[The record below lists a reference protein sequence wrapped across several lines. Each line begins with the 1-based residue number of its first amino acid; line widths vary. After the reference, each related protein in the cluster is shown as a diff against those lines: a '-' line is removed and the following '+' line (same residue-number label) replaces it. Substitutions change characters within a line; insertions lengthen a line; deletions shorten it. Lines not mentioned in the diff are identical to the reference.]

1 MTQNLPAQTTGAAAD
16 GAAELLLRAD
26 NISYSQGSRVILDA
40 VSFELRRGQITTII
54 GPNGAGKSTL
64 TNIVNGLIS
73 DFTGTLERSP
83 RLRIGYLP
91 QKVNVNTLM
100 PLSVERLLRLTRRVN
115 DIDIERALAQ
125 SEVEYLRQRQVRS
138 LSEGELKRVLL
149 ARTTLGRPDLI
160 VLDEP
165 TAGVDVS
172 GEIRMYQLI
181 GELRAQLDCAVLLV
195 SHDLHLVMSQTDQVL
210 CLNRHLCCSGL
221 PESVS
226 QHPEYLA
233 LFGKQASESI
243 AVYAHHHDHEH
254 DVADAGE
261 VHRHD

>member
-1 MTQNLPAQTTGAAAD
+1 MHAD
-16 GAAELLLRAD
+16 LLLCAR
-26 NISYSQGSRVILDA
+26 NLSYAQGQRQILDDI
-40 VSFELRRGQITTII
+40 SFELRRAEITTII
-54 GPNGAGKSTL
+54 GPNGAGKTTL
-64 TNIVNGLIS
+64 TNIVTGLVN
-73 DFTGTLERSP
+73 DFGGEIERAP
-83 RLRIGYLP
+83 DLRIGYLP

-100 PLSVERLLRLTRRVN
+100 PLSVWRLLQLTHGASEHE
-115 DIDIERALAQ
+115 IDRALEQ
-125 SEVEYLRQRQVRS
+125 TEVAYLKQRQVRS

-149 ARTTLGRPDLI
+149 ARTTLGKPDLI

-181 GELRAQLDCAVLLV
+181 VELRTRLQCAVLLV

-210 CLNRHLCCSGL
+210 CLNQHLCCSGQ

-233 LFGKQASESI
+233 LFGQQASDSI
-243 AVYAHHHDHEH
+243 AIYAHHHDHEH
-254 DVADAGE
+254 DVAGDPAG
-261 VHRHD
+261 HQHD

>member
-1 MTQNLPAQTTGAAAD
+1 MQTTGLSGFDDAAARHQD
-16 GAAELLLRAD
+16 TAIEVA
-26 NISYSQGSRVILDA
+26 Y
-40 VSFELRRGQITTII
+40 LRR
-54 GPNGAGKSTL
+54 
-64 TNIVNGLIS
+64 
-73 DFTGTLERSP
+73 
-83 RLRIGYLP
+83 
-91 QKVNVNTLM
+91 
-100 PLSVERLLRLTRRVN
+100 
-115 DIDIERALAQ
+115 
-125 SEVEYLRQRQVRS
+125 RQVRP

-172 GEIRMYQLI
+172 GEVRMYQLI
-181 GELRAQLDCAVLLV
+181 GEFRERLQCAVLMV

-210 CLNRHLCCSGL
+210 CLNQHLCCSGQ

-233 LFGKQASESI
+233 LFGQQASEEI

-254 DVADAGE
+254 HVSGVTKAHA
-261 VHRHD
+261 HD

>member
-1 MTQNLPAQTTGAAAD
+1 MD
-16 GAAELLLRAD
+16 DDVLLRAD
-26 NISYSQGSRVILDA
+26 NISYVRGQRKILDG
-40 VSFELRRGQITTII
+40 VSFELRSAQITTII

-64 TNIVNGLIS
+64 TSIVNGLI
-73 DFTGTLERSP
+73 DDYTGRVERRP
-83 RLRIGYLP
+83 GLRIGYLP
-91 QKVNVNTLM
+91 QKVYVNTLM
-100 PLSVERLLRLTRRVN
+100 PLNVERLLRLTRSATDQEV
-115 DIDIERALAQ
+115 DAALDQ
-125 SEVEYLRQRQVRS
+125 TEVGYLRGRQVRS

-149 ARTTLGRPDLI
+149 ARTALGKPDLL

-172 GEIRMYQLI
+172 GEARMYQLI
-181 GELRAQLDCAVLLV
+181 GELREQMGCAVLLV

-210 CLNRHLCCSGL
+210 CLNQHLCCSGL

-233 LFGKQASESI
+233 LFGRQASESI

-254 DVADAGE
+254 HVSGAPDTHQHG
-261 VHRHD
+261 

>member
-1 MTQNLPAQTTGAAAD
+1 MPND
-16 GAAELLLRAD
+16 LLLRAQD
-26 NISYSQGSRVILDA
+26 ISCTLGRRLILDR
-40 VSFELRRGQITTII
+40 VSFELRRAQITTII

-64 TNIVNGLIS
+64 TNIVNGLIDNYS
-73 DFTGTLERSP
+73 GVIERDP
-83 RLRIGYLP
+83 ELRIGYLP
-91 QKVNVNTLM
+91 QKVYVNTLM
-100 PLSVERLLRLTRRVN
+100 PLSVDRLLRLTRQPG
-115 DIDIERALAQ
+115 DAEIEQALAQ
-125 SEVEYLRQRQVRS
+125 SEVGHLRWRQVRS

-149 ARTTLGRPDLI
+149 ARTTLGKPDLI

-181 GELRAQLDCAVLLV
+181 GELRDRLQCAVLLV

-210 CLNRHLCCSGL
+210 CLNQHLCCSGL

-233 LFGKQASESI
+233 LFGRQAAQSI
-243 AVYAHHHDHEH
+243 AVYAHHHDHVH
-254 DVADAGE
+254 DVSGATE
-261 VHRHD
+261 EHRHD

>member
-1 MTQNLPAQTTGAAAD
+1 MAN
-16 GAAELLLRAD
+16 ELLLRAD
-26 NISYSQGSRVILDA
+26 DISYSQGKRLILDR
-40 VSFELRRGQITTII
+40 VSFELRRAQITTII

-64 TNIVNGLIS
+64 TNIVNGLINNYS
-73 DFTGTLERSP
+73 GKIERSP
-83 RLRIGYLP
+83 ELRIGYLP
-91 QKVNVNTLM
+91 QKVYVNTLM
-100 PLSVERLLRLTRRVN
+100 PLSVERLLRLTRQSSEAE
-115 DIDIERALAQ
+115 IEQALAQ
-125 SEVEYLRQRQVRS
+125 SEVGYLRQRQVRS

-149 ARTTLGRPDLI
+149 ARTTLGKPDLI

-172 GEIRMYQLI
+172 GEIRMYQMI
-181 GELRAQLDCAVLLV
+181 GELRDQLQCAVLLV

-210 CLNRHLCCSGL
+210 CLNQHLCCSGL

-233 LFGKQASESI
+233 LFGRQASESI

-254 DVADAGE
+254 HVSGATGT
-261 VHRHD
+261 HRHD

>member
-1 MTQNLPAQTTGAAAD
+1 MQT
-16 GAAELLLRAD
+16 ELLLQAR
-26 NISYSQGSRVILDA
+26 NLSYKLGKRLILDSI
-40 VSFELRRGQITTII
+40 SFELRRAQITTII
-54 GPNGAGKSTL
+54 GPNGAGKTTL

-73 DFTGTLERSP
+73 NFEGEIERVP
-83 RLRIGYLP
+83 GLRIGYLP
-91 QKVNVNTLM
+91 QKVYVNTLM
-100 PLSVERLLRLTRRVN
+100 PLSVERLLQLTHSAT
-115 DIDIERALAQ
+115 DQEIDHALAQ
-125 SEVEYLRQRQVRS
+125 TEVAYLKQRQVGS

-149 ARTTLGRPDLI
+149 ARTTLGQPDLI

-181 GELRAQLDCAVLLV
+181 GELRTQLQCAVLLV

-210 CLNRHLCCSGL
+210 CLNQHLCCSGL

-233 LFGKQASESI
+233 LFGQQASDSI
-243 AVYAHHHDHEH
+243 AIYAHHHDHEH
-254 DVADAGE
+254 HVSGEPAG
-261 VHRHD
+261 HQYD

>member
-1 MTQNLPAQTTGAAAD
+1 MAN
-16 GAAELLLRAD
+16 ELLLRAD
-26 NISYSQGSRVILDA
+26 DISYSQGKRLILDR
-40 VSFELRRGQITTII
+40 VSFELRRAQITTVI

-64 TNIVNGLIS
+64 TNIVTGLIDNYS
-73 DFTGTLERSP
+73 GKVERSP
-83 RLRIGYLP
+83 ELRIGYLP
-91 QKVNVNTLM
+91 QKVYVNTLM
-100 PLSVERLLRLTRRVN
+100 PLSVERLLRLTRQSSAAE
-115 DIDIERALAQ
+115 IEQALTQ
-125 SEVEYLRQRQVRS
+125 SEVAYLRHRQVRS

-149 ARTTLGRPDLI
+149 ARTTLGKPDLI

-181 GELRAQLDCAVLLV
+181 GELRDQLQCAVLLV

-210 CLNRHLCCSGL
+210 CLNQHLCCSGL

-233 LFGKQASESI
+233 LFGRQAAESI

-254 DVADAGE
+254 DVSGALETHG
-261 VHRHD
+261 HD

>member
-1 MTQNLPAQTTGAAAD
+1 MS
-16 GAAELLLRAD
+16 AELLLRAD
-26 NISYSQGSRVILDA
+26 RVSYTQGKRLILDRI
-40 VSFELRRGQITTII
+40 SFELRRAQITTII

-64 TNIVNGLIS
+64 ANIVNGLI
-73 DFTGTLERSP
+73 DNYTGTIERSP
-83 RLRIGYLP
+83 GLRIGYLP
-91 QKVNVNTLM
+91 QKVYVNTLM
-100 PLSVERLLRLTRRVN
+100 PLSVERLLRLTRQPS
-115 DIDIERALAQ
+115 DLEIEQALQQ
-125 SEVEYLRQRQVRS
+125 SEVAYLRHRQVRS

-149 ARTTLGRPDLI
+149 ARTALGKPDLI

-181 GELRAQLDCAVLLV
+181 GELRDQLQCAVLLV

-226 QHPEYLA
+226 RHPEYLA
-233 LFGKQASESI
+233 LFGQQASESI
-243 AVYAHHHDHEH
+243 AVYAHDHDHEH
-254 DVADAGE
+254 HVSGATGAP
-261 VHRHD
+261 HHD

>member
-1 MTQNLPAQTTGAAAD
+1 MP
-16 GAAELLLRAD
+16 AELLLRAE
-26 NISYSQGSRVILDA
+26 NISYSQGRRLILDD
-40 VSFELRRGQITTII
+40 VSFELRRAQITTII

-64 TNIVNGLIS
+64 TNIVNGLIDNYS
-73 DFTGTLERSP
+73 GVIERKP
-83 RLRIGYLP
+83 ELRIGYLP
-91 QKVNVNTLM
+91 QKVYVNTLM
-100 PLSVERLLRLTRRVN
+100 PLSVERLLRLTRQSS
-115 DIDIERALAQ
+115 DAEMDQALAQ
-125 SEVEYLRQRQVRS
+125 SEVAYLRHRQVRS

-149 ARTTLGRPDLI
+149 ARTTLGKPDLL

-181 GELRAQLDCAVLLV
+181 GELREQLQCAVLLV

-221 PESVS
+221 PESVRR
-226 QHPEYLA
+226 HPEYLA
-233 LFGKQASESI
+233 LFGEQASESI

-254 DVADAGE
+254 DVAGATDA
-261 VHRHD
+261 HQHD

>member
-1 MTQNLPAQTTGAAAD
+1 MNMAN
-16 GAAELLLRAD
+16 ELLLRAD
-26 NISYSQGSRVILDA
+26 DISYSQGKRLILDH
-40 VSFELRRGQITTII
+40 VSFELRRAQITTVI

-64 TNIVNGLIS
+64 TNIVTGLIDNYS
-73 DFTGTLERSP
+73 GKIERSP
-83 RLRIGYLP
+83 ELRIGYLP
-91 QKVNVNTLM
+91 QKVYVNTLM
-100 PLSVERLLRLTRRVN
+100 PLSVERLLRLTRQSSAAE
-115 DIDIERALAQ
+115 IEQALTQ
-125 SEVEYLRQRQVRS
+125 SEVAYLRHRQVRS

-149 ARTTLGRPDLI
+149 ARTALGKPDLI

-181 GELRAQLDCAVLLV
+181 GELRDQLQCALLLV

-210 CLNRHLCCSGL
+210 CLNQHLCCSGL

-233 LFGKQASESI
+233 LFGQQAAESI
-243 AVYAHHHDHEH
+243 AVYAHHHDHQHDVSGAMETHEH
-254 DVADAGE
+254 D
-261 VHRHD
+261 

>member
-1 MTQNLPAQTTGAAAD
+1 MST
-16 GAAELLLRAD
+16 ELLLRAD
-26 NISYSQGSRVILDA
+26 SISYSQGRRLILDN

-64 TNIVNGLIS
+64 TNVVNGLIS
-73 DFTGTLERSP
+73 DYSGVIERSP
-83 RLRIGYLP
+83 DLRIGYLP
-91 QKVNVNTLM
+91 QKVYVNTLM
-100 PLSVERLLRLTRRVN
+100 PLSVERLLRLTRHSS
-115 DIDIERALAQ
+115 DEEIERALAQ
-125 SEVEYLRQRQVRS
+125 SEVSYLRQRQVRS

-149 ARTTLGRPDLI
+149 ARTTLGKPDLI

-181 GELRAQLDCAVLLV
+181 GDLREQLRCAVLLV

-210 CLNRHLCCSGL
+210 CLNQHLCCSGL

-233 LFGKQASESI
+233 LFGRQAAESI

-254 DVADAGE
+254 DVSGATDE
-261 VHRHD
+261 HRHD